1 MKKKK
6 IIIIAVIAVILIIAA
21 IVGML
26 FFKTDLLK
34 SNETLFYNYLLN
46 TQVIEP
52 EISQRYQKMAE
63 NIRTSNYSSNG
74 NISCS
79 MSADDNITNIA
90 NIQNLFNVK
99 YNMLA
104 NKSLN
109 QAYADFTV
117 SSNNQNIITIK
128 YLKDSNIYGLKVD
141 NIVNKY
147 LALENT
153 NLKEFFTKLGVKDVS
168 KIPNSIPQVNLEELL
183 SIDQETLSSIKT
195 TYGNVIIEKLD
206 SNNFTKITNSNK
218 TVTIELSLTEQEVAD
233 IEKAL
238 LETLK
243 NDDNTINLIIDKAK
257 ILGYELNI
265 DSMKTSIQEQIDE
278 IVNGTYSTDASFLKL
293 AVTEDGKN
301 TIKLDFQILV
311 DNNKESNQVGS
322 KSQVSYSMDLS
333 ESNKVTI
340 FFNDG
345 KENNFKE
352 DIIFGYEENSI
363 LTNIE
368 IFNLDEA
375 GNVKNSVGKIQYQ
388 INNYETSD
396 IIQNTVITISSEDN
410 TTLQLNMDNEIQLK
424 QDVQIEKISSEN
436 AEILNNKSSAELS
449 DLFTRI
455 FQRFEY
461 VYGNNYMS
469 SIIKNSPATISQ
481 YY

>member
-1 MKKKK
+1 M
-6 IIIIAVIAVILIIAA
+6 
-21 IVGML
+21 
-26 FFKTDLLK
+26 
-34 SNETLFYNYLLN
+34 
-46 TQVIEP
+46 
-52 EISQRYQKMAE
+52 
-63 NIRTSNYSSNG
+63 
-74 NISCS
+74 
-79 MSADDNITNIA
+79 
-90 NIQNLFNVK
+90 
-99 YNMLA
+99 
-104 NKSLN
+104 
-109 QAYADFTV
+109 
-117 SSNNQNIITIK
+117 
-128 YLKDSNIYGLKVD
+128 
-141 NIVNKY
+141 
-147 LALENT
+147 
-153 NLKEFFTKLGVKDVS
+153 
-168 KIPNSIPQVNLEELL
+168 L

-333 ESNKVTI
+333 DSNKVTI

-345 KENNFKE
+345 KENHFKE

-396 IIQNTVITISSEDN
+396 IIQNAVITISSEDN

-469 SIIKNSPATISQ
+469 NIIKNSPATIPQ